1 MSSPTP
7 VLIPAVFAVDGDRNV
22 IPLTSADP
30 QRAQYEE
37 GFPELTMTPIAEGG
51 KPPLGPDFNGIF
63 YAAFS
68 HLFALQGGALQAYS
82 SDVSDATGGYNKG
95 AIVAM
100 ANGEGYWI
108 CIVDDTVT
116 DPDAGGAGWRPIYAY
131 GPGAITGLT
140 GGTRTLTA
148 VEASRPLLVLTGTL
162 TSNLQLVVPTVYQQ
176 WLVINSTTGAFTVTV
191 KTAAGT
197 GVVVP
202 AGGAAAPTAVYGD
215 GTNVQRVFT
224 PSALPTS
231 VSPDPDTILLRDN
244 LGFGF
249 SVTPAANDST
259 TKIATTAFVNP
270 ARSLAANGYVKLSSG
285 VIIQW
290 GFSTRINSS
299 PLTVNYPLTFPNNV
313 WCVVPTGVR
322 RTSGAA
328 LGQIPTING
337 TPALANFSVAHSD
350 GSTGTNWIA
359 IGN

>member
-1 MSSPTP
+1 MSSPAP

-37 GFPELTMTPIAEGG
+37 GFPVLTMTPVAEGG

-68 HLFALQGGALQAYS
+68 HLFALQGGALQAFS
-82 SDVSDATGGYNKG
+82 TGVSDAIGGYNKG

-108 CIVDDTVT
+108 CIVDDTT
-116 DPDAGGAGWRPIYAY
+116 DNPDSGFSAGWRPIYAY
-131 GPGAITGLT
+131 GPGAISGLT
-140 GGTRTLTA
+140 GGTRTLSV
-148 VEASRPLLVLTGTL
+148 VEASRPFLVLTGTL

-176 WLVINSTTGAFTVTV
+176 WLVINATTGAFTVTV
-191 KTAAGT
+191 KTGAGT

-202 AGGAAAPTAVYGD
+202 TGGAAAPTAVYCD

-231 VSPDPDTILLRDN
+231 VSPVADTIMLRDN

-249 SVTPAANDST
+249 SVTPAAGDST
-259 TKIATTAFVNP
+259 TKIATTAFVNR
-270 ARSLAANGYVKLSSG
+270 AVTLAANGSQVLPSG
-285 VIIQW
+285 LILKW
-290 GFSTRINSS
+290 GFTSFSDPVKTI
-299 PLTVNYPLTFPNNV
+299 TFPVAFPTACYNV
-313 WCVVPTGVR
+313 QLTPLSAGASLRDKTPVVG
-322 RTSGAA
+322 SISAA
-328 LGQIPTING
+328 SFTMQD
-337 TPALANFSVAHSD
+337 SD
-350 GSTGTNWIA
+350 GSLGSYWSA
-359 IGN
+359 LGA